1 MSNSA
6 IIYTY
11 DVFFCYFD
19 TCNKIFLFKYLF
31 FSPFYNIFLL
41 GIRGRGHV
49 TINQIVADTALHPA
63 DIALAFMLLGN
74 MDR

>member
-1 MSNSA
+1 MLQYINEN
-6 IIYTY
+6 Y
-11 DVFFCYFD
+11 
-19 TCNKIFLFKYLF
+19 
-31 FSPFYNIFLL
+31 PFYNIFLL

-74 MDR
+74 MDK